1 MIDSYKVYES
11 YGGGITKRFL
21 NRCDALRYAEK
32 TNAFKVIAL
41 DGTVLKEPFLGMDL
55 RSIPLDEYDE
65 RVGDAIW
72 RREPTEEEI
81 DRESERKIYD
91 RSDI

>member
-1 MIDSYKVYES
+1 MIDSYMVYES
-11 YGGGITKRFL
+11 YGVGVTKRFL
-21 NRCDALRYAEK
+21 NKDDALQYAKK
-32 TNAFKVIAL
+32 TNPFKVVA
-41 DGTVLKEPFLGMDL
+41 
-55 RSIPLDEYDE
+55 LDEYDE